1 MKLFYYVSKL
11 IQITCAQKFFPCK
24 DELALI
30 SSDSQAY
37 DMVEKAYVKD
47 KMKFSSEC
55 LEILLKKNYMNAS
68 EYLMENYYP
77 KTSIDT
83 EIIVKSVAQDI

>member
-1 MKLFYYVSKL
+1 
-11 IQITCAQKFFPCK
+11 
-24 DELALI
+24 
-30 SSDSQAY
+30 
-37 DMVEKAYVKD
+37 MVEKAYEKD